1 MWDTIKE
8 ALRNFFGSRL
18 LPISVVYIL
27 LFAILV
33 NRLFQLQIVEGDSY
47 AKQSAKKST
56 YTRKIK
62 ATRGNI
68 YDCNGKL
75 LAYNE
80 LSYNV
85 TFEVSD
91 KTKALSSEETNDEI
105 YRLLQILQKNGEDLS
120 VEFYIEKS
128 KKGNFTYTLK
138 GDSLLRFKKEAF
150 SAKTLESLTQEQRD
164 ISAEELFQFL
174 RYDTG
179 VNSPKFSIGDQ
190 YDEDT
195 ALQIMAV
202 RYAMF
207 MIRYKEYQPITL
219 AADVSEETVAA
230 IKENCADLPGID
242 ITEDTTRV
250 YKDSEYFAHILG
262 YTGGVTTEKL
272 EQLQEEDP
280 QTDYTSSDQIGISG
294 LESSYES
301 YLKGTKGS
309 EILRINQGTGQVISV
324 EGQTDPVAGNDLYL
338 SIDADLQEE
347 CYHLLE
353 EHIAGILL
361 SKINNSPSAGSRGQ
375 SASEIRIPIYDV
387 YNALIQNNVID
398 VSRFTDTDASA
409 LEKTTYKKYQAK
421 AKTITKKMRKY
432 LAADSD
438 VTYKDLSDD
447 MGDFVTYFYTAL
459 KNEEIIL
466 TDEIDT
472 SDTMYKDYQSG
483 KISLS
488 KYLQYAIS
496 QNWVDLSVLK
506 IGESYFSAEE
516 IYEKLVDYGFDN
528 ILEDDTTFSKMVYS
542 YLIYHYELSGKDCCL
557 LLFDQGDIKYNAEEY
572 RNVKLGMTDPY
583 AFITKKIRKLE
594 ITPGQLGL
602 DPCSGSLIVTDVNTG
617 NIKAMVSYPSY
628 DNNKMANQVDS
639 DYFYSYLTQNTSSP
653 LLNRP
658 TQQKLAPGSTF
669 KLVSAIAGLEEGV
682 ISTGKTIQD
691 NVIYKKI
698 GKPYPHCW
706 SSSGH
711 GSVSVAGAIEVS
723 CNYFFYEVG
732 FQLSGMMNGS
742 VNNTKGL
749 SKLKKY
755 AEMFG
760 LNDKSGVELPE
771 AAPEFSK
778 IDAVRSAIGQGSHSY
793 TPVQLSR
800 YVSTVANSGTCYDL
814 TLVDQIKDVNGK
826 VVLKNEAEVHNK
838 VDIADSTWNA
848 VHEGMYRVVNGSNSS
863 VRSMFSGLKV
873 KVAGKTGTA
882 QQSKLH
888 ANHAYFISYAPYKNP
903 EISVTCA
910 IPNGFTSHNA
920 AQTARDV
927 YKYYFSKNKKK
938 VSGKVKMPESDA
950 THTD

>member
-8 ALRNFFGSRL
+8 ALKKFFNSRL

-33 NRLFQLQIVEGDSY
+33 NRLFQLQIVEGESY
-47 AKQSAKKST
+47 AKESAAKSIHV
-56 YTRKIK
+56 RKIK

-85 TFEVSD
+85 TFETSD
-91 KTKALSSEETNDEI
+91 KTRALSSEETNDMI
-105 YRLLQILQKNGEDLS
+105 YRLLQLLEENGEELS
-120 VEFYIEKS
+120 LEFYIEKN
-128 KKGNFTYTLK
+128 KKGNFVYTLE

-150 SAKTLESLTQEQRD
+150 SAKSLESLTQEQRD
-164 ISAEELFQFL
+164 ISAEDLFEFL

-179 VNSPKFSIGDQ
+179 VNSPKFNISEE

-195 ALQIMAV
+195 ALQIMSV

-207 MIRYKEYQPITL
+207 MIRYKEYEPIAL
-219 AADVSEETVAA
+219 ATDVSDETVAA
-230 IKENCADLPGID
+230 IKENSADLPGID

-250 YKDSEYFAHILG
+250 YNDSEYFAHILG
-262 YTGGVTTEKL
+262 YTGSVTTEKL
-272 EQLQEEDP
+272 EELTTEDP
-280 QTDYTSSDQIGISG
+280 ETEYTTSDQIGISG
-294 LESSYES
+294 IESSFED

-309 EILRINQGTGQVISV
+309 EILRINKSTGQIVAT
-324 EGQTDPVAGNDLYL
+324 EGETEPVAGNDLYL

-361 SKINNSPSAGSRGQ
+361 SKINNSPSAGTRGTN
-375 SASEIRIPIYDV
+375 ASKIKIPIYDV

-398 VSRFTDTDASA
+398 VSRFTDTDASS
-409 LEKTTYKKYQAK
+409 LEKSTYKKYQATV
-421 AKTITKKMRKY
+421 KTITKKMRKY
-432 LAADSD
+432 LAADSN

-447 MGDFVTYFYTAL
+447 MEDFVTYFYTAL
-459 KNEEIIL
+459 KNEGIVL

-472 SDTMYKDYQSG
+472 SDTTYKNYQAG

-496 QNWVDLSVLK
+496 ENWVDLSVLK
-506 IGESYFSAEE
+506 IGDSYFSTEE
-516 IYEKLVDYGFDN
+516 IYEKLVDYGFDT
-528 ILEDDTTFSKMVYS
+528 ILEDDSTFIKMIYS
-542 YLIYHYELSGKDCCL
+542 YLIYHYKISGKDCCL

-583 AFITKKIRKLE
+583 VFITKKIRNLE

-602 DPCSGSLIVTDVNTG
+602 DPCSGSLVVTDVNTG
-617 NIKAMVSYPSY
+617 DVKAMVSYPSY

-658 TQQKLAPGSTF
+658 AQQKMAPGSTF
-669 KLVSAIAGLEEGV
+669 KIVSAVAGLEENV
-682 ISTGKTIQD
+682 ISTSTLIND
-691 NVIYKKI
+691 HVEFTKI
-698 GKPYPHCW
+698 KPSPNCW
-706 SSSGH
+706 SKSGH
-711 GSVSVAGAIEVS
+711 GSVSVVGAIEVS

-732 FQLSGMMNGS
+732 YRLSGLVNGT

-749 SKLKKY
+749 SRLKKY

-760 LNDKSGVELPE
+760 LTEKSGIEISESEPN
-771 AAPEFSK
+771 FSEE
-778 IDAVRSAIGQGSHSY
+778 DAVRSAIGQGSHAY

-800 YVSTVANSGTCYDL
+800 YVTTIANNGTCYNL
-814 TLVDQIKDVNGK
+814 TLVDQIKDVDGN
-826 VVLKNEAEVHNK
+826 VVLENEPEVRNQM
-838 VDIADSTWNA
+838 DISNSTWNA
-848 VHEGMYRVVNGSNSS
+848 VHQGMYNVVNGSNSS
-863 VRSMFSGLKV
+863 IKSMFTGLNV
-873 KVAGKTGTA
+873 KIAGKTGTA

-888 ANHAYFISYAPYKNP
+888 ANHAYFISYAPYKKP
-903 EISVTCA
+903 EISVTCV

-927 YKYYFSKNKKK
+927 YKYYFNKNNKK

-950 THTD
+950 TSTD

>member
-1 MWDTIKE
+1 MWNTIKE
-8 ALRNFFGSRL
+8 AVQGFFDSRL

-33 NRLFQLQIVEGDSY
+33 NRLFQLQIVEGENYSQ
-47 AKQSAKKST
+47 QSIKKST

-80 LSYNV
+80 LSNNV
-85 TFEVSD
+85 TLEIND
-91 KTKALSSEETNDEI
+91 KTKALTAEETNDMI
-105 YRLLQILQKNGEDLS
+105 YRLLQILHKNGESLS
-120 VEFYIEKS
+120 VEFYIEKT
-128 KKGNFTYTLK
+128 KKGKFSYTLT
-138 GDSLLRFKKEAF
+138 GDALLRFKKEAF
-150 SAKTLESLTQEQRD
+150 SESLEKLTQEQRD
-164 ISAEELFQFL
+164 ISAEDLFNYL

-179 VNSPKFSIGDQ
+179 SNSPKFQIGDI

-195 ALQIMAV
+195 ALQIMSV

-219 AADVSEETVAA
+219 AADVSDETVAA
-230 IKENCADLPGID
+230 IKENSADLPGID

-250 YKDSEYFAHILG
+250 YNNSEYFAHILG
-262 YTGGVTTEKL
+262 YTGGVTSEKL
-272 EQLQEEDP
+272 EELVSQDP
-280 QTDYTSSDQIGISG
+280 QTDYTTSDQIGISG
-294 LESSYES
+294 IESSYES
-301 YLKGTKGS
+301 QLKGTKGS
-309 EILRINQGTGQVISV
+309 ETLRINEGSGQVISI
-324 EGQTDPVAGNDLYL
+324 ESQTEPVAGNDLYL
-338 SIDADLQEE
+338 TIDADLQEE

-361 SKINNSPSAGSRGQ
+361 SKINNSPSAGSRGK

-398 VSRFTDTDASA
+398 VSRFTDSDASS
-409 LEKTTYKKYQAK
+409 LEKSTYKKYRAK
-421 AKTITKKMRKY
+421 AKKIMGKMRNY
-432 LAADSD
+432 LDPDSD
-438 VTYKDLSDD
+438 TTYKDMSED

-459 KNEEIIL
+459 KNENIIL
-466 TDEIDT
+466 SGDIDT
-472 SDTMYKDYQSG
+472 ADTTYRDYQNG
-483 KISLS
+483 KVSLS
-488 KYLQYAIS
+488 KFLQYAIS
-496 QNWVDLSVLK
+496 QNWVDLSILS
-506 IGESYFSAEE
+506 IGESYFSTEE
-516 IYEKLVDYGFDN
+516 IYEKLVDYGFKN
-528 ILEDDTTFSKMVYS
+528 ILEDDPTFRKMVYS

-557 LLFDQGDIKYNAEEY
+557 LLFDQGDIKYNAKEY

-583 AFITKKIRKLE
+583 DFLTKKIRNLD

-617 NIKAMVSYPSY
+617 NVKAMVSYPSY

-639 DYFYSYLTQNTSSP
+639 EYFYSYLTQNTSSP
-653 LLNRP
+653 LLARP

-669 KLVSAIAGLEEGV
+669 KIVSSVAGLEEGA
-682 ISTGKTIQD
+682 ISTGKTIHD
-691 NVIYKKI
+691 DVTFTKI
-698 GKPYPHCW
+698 NKPYPKCW
-706 SSSGH
+706 SRSGH

-723 CNYFFYEVG
+723 CNYFFYELG
-732 FQLSGMMNGS
+732 YKLSGLAHGS
-742 VNNTKGL
+742 VNNAKGL

-755 AEMFG
+755 ADMFG
-760 LNDKSGVELPE
+760 LTDKSGVEVPE
-771 AAPEFSK
+771 AQPKFSE
-778 IDAVRSAIGQGSHSY
+778 IDSVRSAIGQGSHAY
-793 TPVQLSR
+793 TPIQLSR
-800 YVSTVANSGTCYDL
+800 YVSTVANNGRCYNL
-814 TLVDQIKDVNGK
+814 TLVDQIKDVTGK
-826 VVLKNEAEVHNK
+826 VVLNNKAKVRNK
-838 VDIADSTWNA
+838 VKISSSTWNA
-848 VHEGMYRVVNGSNSS
+848 VHEGMYRVVNSADSS
-863 VRSMFSGLKV
+863 IHSMYDKLKV

-888 ANHAYFISYAPYKNP
+888 ANHAYFISYAPYDDP

-927 YKYYFSKNKKK
+927 YKYYFSKNHKK